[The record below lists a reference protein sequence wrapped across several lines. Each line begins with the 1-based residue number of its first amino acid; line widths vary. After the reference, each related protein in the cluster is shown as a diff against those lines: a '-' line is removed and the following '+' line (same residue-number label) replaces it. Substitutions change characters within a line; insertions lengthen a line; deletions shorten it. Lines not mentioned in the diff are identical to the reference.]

1 MKLNY
6 FIYVIFMS
14 TLYEAETCE
23 VLNLRYI
30 GAAILDANSSFFDNI
45 DQNFVIEVLN
55 IFYYLVALYRDYVIS
70 RGVL

>member
-1 MKLNY
+1 MKQR
-6 FIYVIFMS
+6 
-14 TLYEAETCE
+14 CE

-30 GAAILDANSSFFDNI
+30 GAAILDDNSSFFDNI

-55 IFYYLVALYRDYVIS
+55 IFYYLALYRDYVIS